1 MIKKKKK
8 DWVLILVNH
17 PSTKF
22 FVVNFY
28 PLLWTYWILLAKL
41 SSTNSS
47 FFKFSKFLKCTLFT
61 WLYIYIVQLLKKK
74 KPFNSDDCICAA
86 IHLAWWATKRA
97 APWPSGV
104 LHSAYATL
112 QGPQCHPR
120 CPRLHVLL
128 HRTLRRVWPLDK
140 LAQQAKL
147 DNISLTYWCL
157 FCNHCSV

>member
-1 MIKKKKK
+1 MK
-8 DWVLILVNH
+8 H
-17 PSTKF
+17 PSAKF
-22 FVVNFY
+22 FVVNFN
-28 PLLWTYWILLAKL
+28 PLHWTYWILLVKL
-41 SSTNSS
+41 PSTNSS
-47 FFKFSKFLKCTLFT
+47 FFKFSKFLQCTLFT
-61 WLYIYIVQLLKKK
+61 CTLHCSTSEEKKT
-74 KPFNSDDCICAA
+74 FNSDDCICAA